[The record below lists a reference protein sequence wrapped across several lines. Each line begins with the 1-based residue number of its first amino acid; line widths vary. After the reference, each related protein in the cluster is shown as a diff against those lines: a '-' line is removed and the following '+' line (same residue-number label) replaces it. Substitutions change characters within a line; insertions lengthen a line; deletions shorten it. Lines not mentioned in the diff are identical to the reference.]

1 MTRRMYWGLATL
13 IILLIGVSVF
23 QLTRTPE
30 TEPEIIYDTLTPE
43 EKTEVD
49 RNIQD
54 AIDNKAQKNKSIAEV
69 DGQQVEQAET
79 KLQNDPQSDF
89 LKNLSKEELQEIYD
103 SFYTR
108 FGLKPPPPGYKYRWA
123 AIDVPLLDE
132 NGQPVLHKIGDPII
146 DIAIEVGFAPTK
158 EEYDQLNQLKRD
170 KKTAEFKGLV
180 EQAASITQKIEEL
193 EALVQRERP
202 VLKGTMWM
210 GKPGEAYNRERV
222 RRMSREKLNEALRSY
237 GLEHLIEES
246 KPRFR

>member
-23 QLTRTPE
+23 LRTRTPD
-30 TEPEIIYDTLTPE
+30 TEPEEVYQPLTPS
-43 EKTEVD
+43 EKEQVD

-54 AIDNKAQKNKSIAEV
+54 AIDKAQKNTSITEV

-89 LKNLSKEELQEIYD
+89 LKDLSPEQLQKIYD

-108 FGLKPPPPGYKYRWA
+108 FGLKPPPPGYEYKWA
-123 AIDVPLLDE
+123 AINVPLLDE
-132 NGQPVLHKIGDPII
+132 NGQPVLHKIGDPYI

-180 EQAASITQKIEEL
+180 EQAASITQKIEKL

-202 VLKGTMWM
+202 VLKGTRWI
-210 GKPGEAYNRERV
+210 GNSGEYNEERV
-222 RRMSREKLNEALRSY
+222 RRMAREQLNEALRSY
-237 GLEHLIEES
+237 GLEHLIAES
-246 KPRFR
+246 QLRFR

>member
-1 MTRRMYWGLATL
+1 MTRRMYWGIATL
-13 IILLIGVSVF
+13 IILLIGFSVF
-23 QLTRTPE
+23 LLTRTPE
-30 TEPEIIYDTLTPE
+30 TEPDIIYRAPTPS
-43 EKTEVD
+43 EKAEVD

-54 AIDNKAQKNKSIAEV
+54 AIDNKAQKNSSILEV
-69 DGQQVEQAET
+69 DGPQVKQTET
-79 KLQNDPQSDF
+79 KLQNDPQSD
-89 LKNLSKEELQEIYD
+89 LKDLSREQLQEIYD

-108 FGLKPPPPGYKYRWA
+108 FGLKPPPPGYEYRWA
-123 AIDVPLLDE
+123 DINVPLLDE

-170 KKTAEFKGLV
+170 KKTAKFKGLV